1 MKLKIWGMIVFI
13 IIILFITFL
22 YFANTTNIASY
33 ITIIEKSE
41 NDEGDFYITVVNPHL
56 SDYYIEEF
64 DIFIKDKS
72 TWNLLKEDIM
82 YFAEYE
88 KRVEN
93 STFNLVEIN
102 YINSMRTNS
111 PENIQ

>member
-1 MKLKIWGMIVFI
+1 MKLKIWGIIILVI
-13 IIILFITFL
+13 IIIIAA
-22 YFANTTNIASY
+22 FAFFTYKTNSTSY
-33 ITIIEKSE
+33 ITLIEKSE
-41 NDEGDFYITVVNPHL
+41 NEEGDFYITVVNPHL
-56 SDYYIEEF
+56 PEYYIEEF

-82 YFAEYE
+82 YIATYE
-88 KRVEN
+88 KRFEN
-93 STFNLVEIN
+93 SPFKLVEIN